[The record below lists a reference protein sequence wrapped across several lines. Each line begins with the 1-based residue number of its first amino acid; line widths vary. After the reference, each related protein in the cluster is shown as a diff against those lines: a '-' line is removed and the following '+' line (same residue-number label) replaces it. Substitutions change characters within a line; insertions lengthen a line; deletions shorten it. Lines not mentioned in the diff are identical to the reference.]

1 MEERRRKRENEE
13 KQGNDT
19 LFGGNPNPPKMEEST
34 FKFPIQDRG
43 EYMDEE
49 IKMKNIPPSVLPN
62 FYGMAS
68 EDPDSFLFEIDIVCR
83 TYGYTDDAHRLQLLP
98 ATLKATTLR
107 WFMGLGEHSVT
118 DWGDMRK
125 IFLKKYQ
132 PYCR

>member
-19 LFGGNPNPPKMEEST
+19 LFGGNPNPPETEEST
-34 FKFPIQDRG
+34 FKFPIHDRG
-43 EYMDEE
+43 EYMDEK
-49 IKMKNIPPSVLPN
+49 IKMKNILPSLLPN

-68 EDPDSFLFEIDIVCR
+68 EDPNSLLFKFGIVCR
-83 TYGYTDDAHRLQLLP
+83 TYGYTDDAHRLQLFP

-118 DWGDMRK
+118 DWDDMRK
-125 IFLKKYQ
+125 IFLKTYQ
-132 PYCR
+132 PYC